1 MRFQRGVNVLIGV
14 MGAGKSSVMD
24 AISFALFGTFPA
36 LKSKNVSTKELISNR
51 PKAED
56 SAEVRLTFTV
66 GSDRYTV
73 YRKLSK
79 KESTFARLEK
89 GGTYLQTQAERVN
102 EEIEGLLKIDYDT
115 FSRAI
120 YAEQNRLDYFLE
132 LAKGDRK
139 RQIDQM
145 LGLDA
150 FSRAEENSTSLVN
163 SLRNRVKEDEQTL
176 AQLDVKQYKLELER
190 LSLER
195 EKLMEEQQRLL
206 EMAKEAS
213 GEGEAC

>member
-1 MRFQRGVNVLIGV
+1 M
-14 MGAGKSSVMD
+14 MD

-36 LKSKNVSTKELISNR
+36 LKSKSISTKELISNR
-51 PKAED
+51 PKEED
-56 SAEVRLTFTV
+56 AAEVRLTFTV

-73 YRKLSK
+73 LRKLSK
-79 KESTFARLEK
+79 KDSTFARIEK
-89 GGTYLQTQAERVN
+89 GGIYLQTQAERVN
-102 EEIEGLLKIDYDT
+102 EEISGLLKIDYDT

-145 LGLDA
+145 LGLDN
-150 FSRAEENSTSLVN
+150 FSRAEENSTSLIN

-176 AQLDVKQYKLELER
+176 AQLDVKQYKLELGK

-195 EKLMEEQQRLL
+195 EGLVVEQEKLL
-206 EMAKEAS
+206 
-213 GEGEAC
+213 